1 MYAVVGRDS
10 QVVRPSVH
18 HVKGCFRLG
27 QEMVPLID
35 REVGMGAHKNREEV
49 VPERLDGAFGFVG
62 ALLVGRYAIHINV
75 LLFEET

>member
-1 MYAVVGRDS
+1 MVAVIGRDAE
-10 QVVRPSVH
+10 VVRPSVH

-35 REVGMGAHKNREEV
+35 REVGMCAHMEREKV

-62 ALLVGRYAIHINV
+62 ALLVGRYTIHINV